1 MLIALY
7 LLVPYLINDTWASV
21 LSLAGVVAIGAIGL
35 NLLTGYTGQPSLGM
49 AAFIGLGAFVAGYY
63 GGGRIA
69 DGIGYDFNLFVYML
83 IAVLAGGAVGVL
95 IGLPALR
102 LRGNYLVIVTLGLV
116 FVALYVWKKWTTFTG
131 GNEGSP
137 MPVKADISLGFW
149 SIDFLKPTVFG
160 KELGSKQGLM
170 YLAWGFVFVTALL
183 VKNIVRTRP
192 GRALQAVRD
201 RDVAAE
207 VVGVSLFRY
216 KVSAFA
222 ISSAIASLAGV
233 LYGLYLGYLTP
244 DETSLGLVLS
254 IQFLAVIVVGGHRD
268 DLRIDPRRRLRRGP
282 AHAHPRVRAGQLEP
296 ADPRLAHRHQRRGRD
311 GLQQRGVGHRHLRL
325 ADHRVPGLR
334 AERPG
339 RDLAKDS
346 GILQDV
352 AVLVLTATKGVTG
365 CGGRSSGDSWG
376 CFAPWRWPSVRRARP
391 RSPGAPTRGRRRR
404 TFLASTARP
413 SSSGS
418 SRPQSGIASV
428 VGKPLTEGNR
438 VYWEAKNAKGGV
450 AGKYKVDLSIEDS
463 QYQVE
468 TALQSYDKIK
478 GDVVAFQQI
487 LGTQI
492 VKSVNTRLKADNAY
506 GGPASLEGVWVK
518 QPTLMPTGTPYQVL
532 AANGLDW
539 YLKNGGQGKKV
550 CAMAQDDAYGA
561 SGLDGLTQA
570 SKTLKVKVAKTVRL
584 RDGLR
589 RQRPG
594 R

>member
-1 MLIALY
+1 MARPTGSMIRNYADDLRLFPTAAKRIGLVVLLALY

-69 DGIGYDFNLFVYML
+69 DGIGYDLNLFVYML
-83 IAVLAGGAVGVL
+83 IALVAGGVVGVL

-102 LRGNYLVIVTLGLV
+102 LRGNYLVIVTVGLV

-254 IQFLAVIVVGGHRD
+254 IQFLAVIVVGG
-268 DLRIDPRRRLRRGP
+268 IGT
-282 AHAHPRVRAGQLEP
+282 
-296 ADPRLAHRHQRRGRD
+296 
-311 GLQQRGVGHRHLRL
+311 
-325 ADHRVPGLR
+325 
-334 AERPG
+334 
-339 RDLAKDS
+339 
-346 GILQDV
+346 IY
-352 AVLVLTATKGVTG
+352 
-365 CGGRSSGDSWG
+365 
-376 CFAPWRWPSVRRARP
+376 
-391 RSPGAPTRGRRRR
+391 
-404 TFLASTARP
+404 
-413 SSSGS
+413 GS
-418 SRPQSGIASV
+418 
-428 VGKPLTEGNR
+428 
-438 VYWEAKNAKGGV
+438 
-450 AGKYKVDLSIEDS
+450 
-463 QYQVE
+463 
-468 TALQSYDKIK
+468 
-478 GDVVAFQQI
+478 I
-487 LGTQI
+487 LGAVFI
-492 VKSVNTRLKADNAY
+492 GAL
-506 GGPASLEGVWVK
+506 
-518 QPTLMPTGTPYQVL
+518 PTLIREFVPDNWNLPILGWPIVTNDPSATGFSKGAL
-532 AANGLDW
+532 ATVIYALLIIVFLVVEPRGLAGIW
-539 YLKNGGQGKKV
+539 RRIQ
-550 CAMAQDDAYGA
+550 AYFRTWPF
-561 SGLDGLTQA
+561 SY
-570 SKTLKVKVAKTVRL
+570 
-584 RDGLR
+584 
-589 RQRPG
+589 
-594 R
+594 

>member
-1 MLIALY
+1 MIRSYADDLRLFPTAAKRVGIVVLIALY

-83 IAVLAGGAVGVL
+83 IAVLAGGAVGIL

-254 IQFLAVIVVGGHRD
+254 IQFLAVIVVGG
-268 DLRIDPRRRLRRGP
+268 IGT
-282 AHAHPRVRAGQLEP
+282 
-296 ADPRLAHRHQRRGRD
+296 
-311 GLQQRGVGHRHLRL
+311 
-325 ADHRVPGLR
+325 
-334 AERPG
+334 
-339 RDLAKDS
+339 
-346 GILQDV
+346 IY
-352 AVLVLTATKGVTG
+352 
-365 CGGRSSGDSWG
+365 
-376 CFAPWRWPSVRRARP
+376 
-391 RSPGAPTRGRRRR
+391 
-404 TFLASTARP
+404 
-413 SSSGS
+413 GS
-418 SRPQSGIASV
+418 
-428 VGKPLTEGNR
+428 
-438 VYWEAKNAKGGV
+438 
-450 AGKYKVDLSIEDS
+450 
-463 QYQVE
+463 
-468 TALQSYDKIK
+468 
-478 GDVVAFQQI
+478 I
-487 LGTQI
+487 LGAVFIGALPTIIREFVPDNWNLPVLGWPI
-492 VKSVNTRLKADNAY
+492 VTNDASATGFSKGALSTVIYALLIIVFLVVEPRGLAGIWRRIQAY
-506 GGPASLEGVWVK
+506 F
-518 QPTLMPTGTPYQVL
+518 
-532 AANGLDW
+532 
-539 YLKNGGQGKKV
+539 
-550 CAMAQDDAYGA
+550 
-561 SGLDGLTQA
+561 
-570 SKTLKVKVAKTVRL
+570 KTW
-584 RDGLR
+584 
-589 RQRPG
+589 PFSY
-594 R
+594 